1 MAVENKS
8 GTDLF
13 PAQKKKK
20 KKTVFFVNKNRELT
34 FQSILGSYFK
44 LDAGNG
50 LSSQAVARQVLS
62 LQ

>member
-20 KKTVFFVNKNRELT
+20 KKIFFVNKNRELT

-44 LDAGNG
+44 IDAGNG

>member
-13 PAQKKKK
+13 PAQKKK

-34 FQSILGSYFK
+34 FQSILGSFFK

>member
-13 PAQKKKK
+13 PAQKK

>member
-13 PAQKKKK
+13 PAQKKK

>member
-13 PAQKKKK
+13 PAQKKK

-44 LDAGNG
+44 IDAGNG
-50 LSSQAVARQVLS
+50 LSSQAVAHQVLS

>member
-13 PAQKKKK
+13 PAQK

-44 LDAGNG
+44 IDAGNG

>member
-20 KKTVFFVNKNRELT
+20 TVFFVNKNRELA

-44 LDAGNG
+44 IDAGIV
-50 LSSQAVARQVLS
+50 LSSQEVALQVLS
-62 LQ
+62 PL

>member
-13 PAQKKKK
+13 PAQKKK

-44 LDAGNG
+44 IDAGNG